1 MFCWLCFG
9 TFTVEWFVEESSFPD
24 KMFFL
29 DVDNKFIKDE
39 LKMYPWYLYGD
50 TGNLVLQMQS

>member
-1 MFCWLCFG
+1 MA
-9 TFTVEWFVEESSFPD
+9 EWFVEESSFPD